1 MKTHL
6 VPRHLVPH
14 LALLAAL
21 VLAGPAIAQQY
32 KWVDK
37 DGHTQYGD
45 TPPPGVKATALRPP
59 TGPSTPAAPKA
70 DAKGAPAAKGPMTPA
85 EREAE
90 FRKRQA
96 DAQKAAE
103 KGAKDAKD
111 EQARQTN
118 CQNSRQQLAELE
130 SGQRIARTG
139 ANGER
144 YYLEDDQRAAEVGR
158 ARQLVIEWC
167 K

>member
-1 MKTHL
+1 MKKLL
-6 VPRHLVPH
+6 VLVAA
-14 LALLAAL
+14 LAFASLAA
-21 VLAGPAIAQQY
+21 AQQY
-32 KWVDK
+32 KWTDQNGRV
-37 DGHTQYGD
+37 QYGD

-59 TGPSTPAAPKA
+59 PGPSSSSAPKA

-85 EREAE
+85 EREAD

-96 DAQKAAE
+96 DAQKAQE
-103 KGAKDAKD
+103 KGAREAKD

-139 ANGER
+139 TNGER
-144 YYLEDDQRAAEVGR
+144 YYLEDDQRAVEVNR

>member
-1 MKTHL
+1 MKTFL
-6 VPRHLVPH
+6 VLI
-14 LALLAAL
+14 AAL
-21 VLAGPAIAQQY
+21 ALAGPANAQQY

-37 DGHTQYGD
+37 NGHTQYGD

-59 TGPSTPAAPKA
+59 AGPSAPSPKA

-85 EREAE
+85 EREAD

-96 DAQKAAE
+96 EAQKAQE
-103 KGAKDAKD
+103 KGAKETKD
-111 EQARQTN
+111 EQARLAN

-144 YYLEDDQRAAEVGR
+144 YYLEDSQRAVEVNH
-158 ARQLVIEWC
+158 ARQLVIDWC

>member
-1 MKTHL
+1 
-6 VPRHLVPH
+6 
-14 LALLAAL
+14 
-21 VLAGPAIAQQY
+21 
-32 KWVDK
+32 
-37 DGHTQYGD
+37 
-45 TPPPGVKATALRPP
+45 
-59 TGPSTPAAPKA
+59 
-70 DAKGAPAAKGPMTPA
+70 MTPA